1 MSAVLKEQPRPLT
14 EAELIAIIDDAESRS
29 YGSSDSNLTAELSAQ
44 RGLSIDLYLGNDVDP
59 APEGQSSVIDR
70 SVFETVQWILPSL
83 CRIFA
88 SGDDVVVLSPI
99 NEDDVDQAKQET
111 TYLNW
116 LVTNKHPWFELFL
129 EWATDALLTKNAYF
143 LVYRDN
149 KRSVDIEKYEGQTK
163 EGLALLLQEKGVQLI
178 QSRSYVAT
186 DLPAEPMIGDDG
198 QPIMQMV
205 SDPATG
211 QMVAQPVMGVAELY
225 DVVIR
230 RVSDTKNLCI
240 RVLPPERVKVDQ
252 QTYSWRVNES
262 CGYFEFWEDVT
273 ISSLREQGFE
283 VDDDIAD
290 DRQVDTQEDQARN
303 TLGESQLN
311 ISSAIDKSMRRVRAR
326 MIWIRTDADRDGMA
340 ELLKVLRIGRTVVY
354 KEEVSSIPVASGV
367 ACPLPHRHVGL
378 SVADQVA
385 DIQRIKTAI
394 LRQGLDN
401 LYLSNNPQKVV
412 NESLTNI
419 DDALVSRPGGLIR
432 STDIVNGIRHE
443 QVPFVFSQA
452 VEGLEYMGKVAQ
464 NRTGVNNGFAGID
477 SSSLND
483 IQPGTVN
490 QLSGMAAERVI
501 QIARV
506 LAFGIED
513 LFAIIHEQVLKMGH
527 KKESLQIG
535 GKWVEVDPGAWRKR
549 TDFKI
554 AVAFAAGNKDAQV
567 QRLAFQGQKQFEAL
581 VNGIPVCTPENYFE
595 TLTEL
600 SRATDMTAT
609 GRFWTHPQKMPA
621 KPPPPPPE
629 GIITTQMDNQSAER
643 IKAAELAQ
651 KERDSIRDAQLKKY
665 QIDSEHGLEL
675 ISTHIAHGHDVAI
688 EGLKASHAAILE
700 ALSAKVDGNHNATS
714 AAVEKSHQVQ
724 TQKLANVGETLDKV
738 LAQVKHAG
746 KLATA
751 KRHARRNDKGEL
763 EGVDLHDRETGELL
777 ASHTAVKDKSG
788 RVIGMQ

>member
-1 MSAVLKEQPRPLT
+1 MSAVLKEQPQPLT

-44 RGLSIDLYLGNDVDP
+44 RGLAIDLYLGNDVDP

-88 SGDDVVVLSPI
+88 SGDDVVVLSPM
-99 NEDDVDQAKQET
+99 NEGDVDQAKQET

-149 KRSVDIEKYEGQTK
+149 KRTVEIEKYEGQTK
-163 EGLALLLQEKGVQLI
+163 QGIALLVQDSNVQVI
-178 QSRSYVAT
+178 QSRSYVAP
-186 DLPAEPMIGDDG
+186 DLPPEPMYGPDG
-198 QPIMQMV
+198 QPITQMV
-205 SDPATG
+205 QDPATG

-225 DVVIR
+225 DITIR

-273 ISSLREQGFE
+273 ISSLREQGFD

-303 TLGESQLN
+303 VLGESRLD
-311 ISSAIDKSMRRVRAR
+311 ISSRLDKSMRRVRAR
-326 MIWIRTDADRDGMA
+326 MVWVRADADGDGIA
-340 ELLKVLRIGRTVVY
+340 ELLKVLRVGRTVVY

-401 LYLSNNPQKVV
+401 LYLSNNPQKIV

-443 QVPFVFSQA
+443 QTPFVFPQA
-452 VEGLEYMGKVAQ
+452 VEGLEYMSHVSQ
-464 NRTGVNNGFAGID
+464 NRTGVNNGLSSID
-477 SSSLND
+477 SASLND

-490 QLSGMAAERVI
+490 QISSMQAERVV

-535 GKWVEVDPGAWRKR
+535 GQWVEVDPGAWRKR

-554 AVAFAAGNKDAQV
+554 AVAFAAGNKDAQI
-567 QRLAFQGQKQFEAL
+567 QRLQYQAQNQFNAL
-581 VNGIPVCTPENYFE
+581 VNGIPVCTPENYYQ
-595 TLTEL
+595 TMMEL
-600 SRATDMTAT
+600 SRATDFTAS
-609 GRFWTHPQKMPA
+609 GRFWTEPTKMPP
-621 KPPPPPPE
+621 KPPPPPPDSVV
-629 GIITTQMDNQSAER
+629 TTQMTTQSAER
-643 IKAAELAQ
+643 IKKAELEQ
-651 KERDSIRDAQLKKY
+651 KERDSIRDAHLKKY
-665 QIDSEHGLEL
+665 QIDSEHGSE
-675 ISTHIAHGHDVAI
+675 IVGKFIAHNHDVAI
-688 EGLKASHAAILE
+688 EGLKATNAAILE

-714 AAVEKSHQVQ
+714 AAVDKAHKVQ
-724 TQKLANVGETLDKV
+724 TETLANVHAMLDKV
-738 LAQVKHAG
+738 HQQVKHAG

-751 KRHARRNDKGEL
+751 KRHARRNDKGDL
-763 EGVDLHDRETGELL
+763 EGIDLLDAETGDLL